1 MNEDNKMAGG
11 RCLRKSIFTPRDRV
25 RVMVATYEQE
35 SPHHIFWETV
45 IAGEYQDEDGGMV
58 ITAHDKKSA
67 LKLHDAAVELI
78 RLIGLKDFKA
88 LRKQVRE

>member
-1 MNEDNKMAGG
+1 MNEENQMAGG
-11 RCLRKSIFTPRDRV
+11 RCLRRSVFTPRDRV
-25 RVMVATYEQE
+25 QVMVATYEQYTQRAA
-35 SPHHIFWETV
+35 FWETV

-67 LKLHDAAVELI
+67 LKLHGAAVELI
-78 RLIGLKDFKA
+78 HLIGLKAFKM